1 MPALYKY
8 QQHVTQGPNGAALDF
23 RNAIEED
30 APRATYLGEIE
41 GWRYVSVPDDAQMP
55 EQPEEIQWQ
64 AVEATPDL
72 VEQLKRSRPM
82 RIAKGV
88 VREHIEKEVGDLH
101 DLVADC
107 MRLCEFSL
115 ALSLR
120 VSHEVFSG
128 EQMAPE
134 VRQAYAER
142 VQTVLGAMDSGDVV
156 LRGDLE
162 DPDAMIM
169 RLMERY
175 TRISQLLA
183 NVYKPRVNDLLP

>member
-1 MPALYKY
+1 MPTLFKY

-23 RNAIEED
+23 RNATEED
-30 APRATYLGEIE
+30 SPSATYLGEIDS
-41 GWRYVSVPDDAQMP
+41 WRYVSVPDGAEMP

-64 AVEATPDL
+64 PVDPTHEL
-72 VEQLKRSRPM
+72 VEQLKRSRPVS
-82 RIAKGV
+82 IAKRV
-88 VREHIEKEVGDLH
+88 VRERIETEVGDLH

-128 EQMAPE
+128 ERMPDE
-134 VRQAYAER
+134 TRTAYAQR
-142 VQTVLGAMDSGDVV
+142 VETVLGALDSGDVV

-183 NVYKPRVNDLLP
+183 DLYKPRIAELLP

>member
-1 MPALYKY
+1 MPTLYKY

-23 RNAIEED
+23 RNAIVED

-64 AVEATPDL
+64 AVDATPDL
-72 VEQLKRSRPM
+72 VEKLKRSRPM

-88 VREHIEKEVGDLH
+88 VRERIEEEVGDLH

>member
-23 RNAIEED
+23 RNAIDED

-88 VREHIEKEVGDLH
+88 VREHIEEEVGDLH

>member
-64 AVEATPDL
+64 TVDATPDL

-82 RIAKGV
+82 RIAKDV
-88 VREHIEKEVGDLH
+88 VREHIEEEVGDLH

-142 VQTVLGAMDSGDVV
+142 VQAVLGAMDSGDVV

>member
-8 QQHVTQGPNGAALDF
+8 QRYIESGPNGVTLDF
-23 RNAIEED
+23 RNTQDEE
-30 APRATYLGEIE
+30 ATPATPLGEID
-41 GWRYVSVPDDAQMP
+41 GWRYVSVPDDTALP
-55 EQPEEIQWQ
+55 EQPEEILWQ
-64 AVEATPDL
+64 AVTVTPEL
-72 VEQLKRSRPM
+72 REQLKRTRPM

-88 VREHIEKEVGDLH
+88 VREHIEEEVGDLH

-128 EQMAPE
+128 EQMSAE

-142 VQTVLGAMDSGDVV
+142 VQTVLGAMGSGDVV

-169 RLMERY
+169 RLVERY